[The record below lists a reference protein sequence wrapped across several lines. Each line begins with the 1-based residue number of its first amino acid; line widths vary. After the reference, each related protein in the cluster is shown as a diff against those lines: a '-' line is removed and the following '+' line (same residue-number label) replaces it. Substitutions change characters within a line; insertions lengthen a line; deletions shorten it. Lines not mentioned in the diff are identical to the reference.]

1 MLKTREQQEEE
12 MLRNLSSSNISVLND
27 VFFKFVF
34 GSEKRK
40 AVTIEFLSAVLAK
53 SGISAVKDLTFINI
67 EKTPDRIGGKLT
79 RFDVACTLDTGEN
92 VDIEVQL
99 VNKENMQQ
107 RTLYYWARL
116 YTCSLEAGDDY
127 RALNPAI
134 TVNILDFNLLPHE
147 APHSVYRIYNQ
158 DDREEE
164 FFDDLRLHFI
174 EIPKYRRQ
182 PGKPV
187 AKQSRMERWM
197 SYLAGKLNDQERK
210 DLAAADPAFA
220 KAFAAA
226 DEFLRDKSQALSY
239 VSRQMEI
246 LDYNTNIAAAKE
258 EGEAKGRAEGRA
270 EGRKEGRAEGRKEGR
285 AEGRKEGRAEGI
297 AEGKSEVV
305 TNLLNM
311 GFDISSISKAT
322 GWPAEQILAFAQ
334 GHNLPVKQ

>member
-1 MLKTREQQEEE
+1 MIKTREQQKEE

-53 SGISAVKDLTFINI
+53 SGISAVKDLTFINT
-67 EKTPDRIGGKLT
+67 ERLPGASDGKLA
-79 RFDVACTLDTGEN
+79 RFDVACTLDSGERI
-92 VDIEVQL
+92 DIEVQM
-99 VNKENMQQ
+99 VNEANMQQ
-107 RTLYYWARL
+107 RTLYYWALL
-116 YTCSLEAGDDY
+116 YTQSLGSGENY
-127 RALNPAI
+127 RSLKPAV
-134 TVNILDFNLLPHE
+134 TVNILNFNLLPHE

-158 DDREEE
+158 DDREEV
-164 FFDDLRLHFI
+164 FSDDLRLHFI

-210 DLAAADPAFA
+210 DLAAEDPAFA

-226 DEFLRDKSQALSY
+226 DEFLLDRSQRMRY
-239 VSRQMEI
+239 VNRQMEI

-258 EGEAKGRAEGRA
+258 EGK
-270 EGRKEGRAEGRKEGR
+270 
-285 AEGRKEGRAEGI
+285 AEGI
-297 AEGKSEVV
+297 QKMVL
-305 TNLLNM
+305 NLLKL
-311 GFDISSISKAT
+311 GTDIKQISTAA
-322 GWPAEQILAFAQ
+322 GWSVEQTMAYARE
-334 GHNLPVKQ
+334 HNIPVKQ